1 VQKSRLVHTVA
12 VGDWQAF
19 GPMGDLLLASKP
31 YVAAGGSMPMI
42 SEYRD
47 EHFAGVEA
55 LWQEAF
61 PNDAAWNKASV
72 AIPEKMRFQPD
83 LMLVAHE
90 GPLVIG
96 SVMAGYEGHRG
107 WISRIAVLRAHRHKR
122 FGQALLAEAERRLAA
137 LGCTKINLQVVETN
151 SAVVRFYEEAGY
163 EIEPRISMSKH
174 LPSKI

>member
-1 VQKSRLVHTVA
+1 MVA
-12 VGDWQAF
+12 VGVWQAF
-19 GPMGDLLLASKP
+19 GPMGDLLIASKP
-31 YVAAGGSMPMI
+31 YVAGGGSMPMI

-47 EHFAGVEA
+47 EHFAAVEA

-83 LMLVAHE
+83 LLLVAHE
-90 GPLVIG
+90 DPLVVG

-107 WISRIAVLRAHRHKR
+107 WISRIAVLKSHRHKR
-122 FGQALLAEAERRLAA
+122 IGHALLAEAERRLAA
-137 LGCTKINLQVVETN
+137 LGCIKINLQVVETN

-163 EIEPRISMSKH
+163 EIEARISMSRR
-174 LPSKI
+174 LPSKV